1 MKQANVLLG
10 GTAVSEDSKGEYY
23 DADGDDQNREGE
35 NFIWGEREQIL
46 VKDLDDGSSDDHNEP
61 EELQT
66 K

>member
-35 NFIWGEREQIL
+35 NFIRGEREQIL